1 MQNYQ
6 NQKTSIRKSDKP
18 ATIEE
23 QACGKVSGFT
33 ELYNELKR
41 SISIKGKSESALENY
56 SRQLAHLALH
66 YNRMPLELDADEVMD
81 YLYFL
86 KSTESISDSFFKFTV
101 HGMRYV
107 CKMRGLE
114 YTQFSLPGMNGP
126 KTLPVVLN
134 GSEIKAMFKACK
146 LLKHRLIIGLC
157 YGCGLRSGEVQNLQV
172 SHIDIERKMLH
183 VHQGKGSKDR
193 CVPLGKLL
201 CRGIEQYLTEE
212 VPEKYMFANK
222 YGEPYTGAGLLWIVN
237 HAKTK
242 AKITKEIYTHTL
254 RHSYATH
261 LLENGVNIMHIKELL
276 GHKRIETT
284 MVYLHVAQPAC
295 CPILNPLDILYGIE

>member
-1 MQNYQ
+1 MHNFQ

-18 ATIEE
+18 ATIVE
-23 QACGKVSGFT
+23 QACEKVSGFT

-41 SISIKGKSESALENY
+41 SISINGKSESALENY

-81 YLYFL
+81 YLYLL

-114 YTQFSLPGMNGP
+114 YTQYSLPEMKGP
-126 KTLPVVLN
+126 KILPVVLN
-134 GSEIKAMFKACK
+134 SSEIKAMFKACK

-172 SHIDIERKMLH
+172 SHIDTERKMLH

-212 VPEKYMFANK
+212 VPEKYMFVNK
-222 YGEPYTGAGLLWIVN
+222 YGEPYTGAGILWIVN
-237 HAKTK
+237 HAKAK
-242 AKITKEIYTHTL
+242 AKITKNIYTHTL

-284 MVYLHVAQPAC
+284 MVYLHVAQPVC
-295 CPILNPLDILYGIE
+295 CPILNPLDILYGME